1 MGSVQ
6 KVHSLFRVVRVTVK
20 GMPRRHVAIA
30 VLVAMTWG
38 VNFVVLHVG
47 LESFP
52 PLLFTAL
59 RFALVALCIPFVPR
73 PGVPVRWV
81 IVVGLFMSAGHH
93 ALVTLGLHEGMPA
106 GLASLVLQLQAAFTI
121 GFAVLLLGEKPRRTQ
136 LLGAA
141 IAFAGIGV
149 IAAGRGAHIP
159 LGALLLTVGGAVSWG
174 LGNVAARRAAS
185 PSPLGLLVWSSL
197 VPPLPLLSLSAI
209 FERSEVV
216 SLDASGVLAMAY
228 VVILSTLGGFGAWVW
243 LLRQHSASTVAP
255 FSLLVPVFG
264 IAAAWVFLSETPSAS
279 ELVGAAIVL
288 IGLSFTVGLT
298 ARLRLTPRR
307 AAVAAASRAA
317 P

>member
-1 MGSVQ
+1 
-6 KVHSLFRVVRVTVK
+6 
-20 GMPRRHVAIA
+20 MPRRHVAIA
-30 VLVAMTWG
+30 VLVALTWG

-59 RFALVALCIPFVPR
+59 RFLLVALLIPFVPR

-81 IVVGLFMSAGHH
+81 IAVGLLMSAGHH
-93 ALVTLGLHEGMPA
+93 GLVTLGLHEGMPA

-121 GFAVLLLGEKPRRTQ
+121 GFAVLLLGESPRRGQ
-136 LLGAA
+136 LLGGAVA
-141 IAFAGIGV
+141 LAGIAI

-159 LGALLLTVGGAVSWG
+159 LGALLLTVGGALSWG
-174 LGNVAARRAAS
+174 LGNVAARKANS

-197 VPPLPLLSLSAI
+197 VPPVPLLSLSAI
-209 FERSEVV
+209 FERGEVV
-216 SLDASGVLAMAY
+216 GLDASGLLALAY

-264 IAAAWVFLSETPSAS
+264 IAAAWLLLSETPNAA
-279 ELVGAAIVL
+279 ELLGAGVVL
-288 IGLSFTVGLT
+288 AGLAFTLGLT
-298 ARLRLTPRR
+298 VRPPR